1 MSHNFCLSSRTH
13 QRGSLYIVA
22 IFVLVVM
29 GMLSMSLTR
38 VEWSNSDAQTRE
50 ILGAQAWLAAHSANE
65 WALTQVYPLVSE
77 YDENACEDIV
87 NNTSLDFGLT
97 QCQDAVLTC
106 EELPVLDGTRSFRI
120 EATVECGSGINQV
133 QRVQEVWV
141 RE

>member
-1 MSHNFCLSSRTH
+1 MSHNSLYQSRRF
-13 QRGSLYIVA
+13 QKGSLYIVA

-38 VEWSNSDAQTRE
+38 VEWSNNDANTRDV
-50 ILGAQAWLAAHSANE
+50 LGTQAWLAAHSANE
-65 WALTQVYPLVSE
+65 WALTQIYPLNNDSDVA
-77 YDENACEDIV
+77 ACTGTV
-87 NNTSLDFGLT
+87 NGTSLDFGLA

-106 EELPVLDGTRSFRI
+106 EELPELDGVRSFRV

>member
-1 MSHNFCLSSRTH
+1 MSHNFCPRKRTR

-50 ILGAQAWLAAHSANE
+50 FLGTQAWLAAHSANE
-65 WALTQVYPLVSE
+65 WALTQVYPLVAG
-77 YDENACEDIV
+77 YDEDACADTV
-87 NNTSLDFGLT
+87 DGASLDFNLA
-97 QCQDAVLTC
+97 QCQNAELTC
-106 EELPVLDGTRSFRI
+106 EELPVLDDTRSFRI